1 MDSTELDSLF
11 QGSAVNVKVL
21 RVALLSLS
29 LVQRELSTVVPQVWV
44 LWFCLFIYF
53 PAVLFPLVHPN
64 PFRR

>member
-1 MDSTELDSLF
+1 MDSTEFDSLF

-29 LVQRELSTVVPQVWV
+29 LVQRELSTVVPNVWV

-53 PAVLFPLVHPN
+53 PAMLFPLVHPN